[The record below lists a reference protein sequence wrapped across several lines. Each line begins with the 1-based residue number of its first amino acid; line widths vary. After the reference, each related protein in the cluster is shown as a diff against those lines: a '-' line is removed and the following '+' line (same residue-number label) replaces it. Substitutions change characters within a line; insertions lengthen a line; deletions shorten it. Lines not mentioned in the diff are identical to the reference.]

1 MNVLIV
7 EDELHTAKLL
17 QEIIEHDSDFIVVEK
32 LESVADAVQYLSK
45 HQSNLD
51 LLFFDIQTSGWA

>member
-7 EDELHTAKLL
+7 EDESHTALLL

-32 LESVADAVQYLSK
+32 LESVIESVQYLSK
-45 HQSNLD
+45 HQKNLD
-51 LLFFDIQTSGWA
+51 LLFFE